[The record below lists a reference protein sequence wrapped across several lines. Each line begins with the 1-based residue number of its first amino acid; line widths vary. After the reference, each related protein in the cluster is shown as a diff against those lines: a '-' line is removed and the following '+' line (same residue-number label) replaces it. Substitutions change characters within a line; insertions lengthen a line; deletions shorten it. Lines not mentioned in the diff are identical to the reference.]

1 MSYCEEYWQLL
12 NARLDGE
19 LSPDDAARLE
29 QHLAQCPHCRQSA
42 EDLDVLQAAMRDL
55 PVVAAPAGFKDK
67 VMAAVAADNVIPL
80 APVKRPWKKYL
91 STAAVLALIV
101 GAGILY
107 RLPSGAPGNDKG
119 TVFPAATPI
128 STSSAEAAGVGADP
142 QNSARAVDEVS
153 PFAIVTGDAD
163 AAENKNAVFTS
174 GQLPTEDVPA
184 QTEAAQKQVA
194 DLSMESAKQKD
205 AAFAGGT
212 AQPESAPTAASNSD
226 SLPAA
231 TFRALSVPTEGAGE
245 TGAAASIS
253 APMVTADAPL
263 PSRGSTTDDTL
274 ETATE
279 DASAEEWDEEIMYDQ
294 ASPVEATPGV
304 GAGAKKESITSR
316 QALELVVD
324 YVNAAQPLTNVYTED
339 ESVLSCTNSLPDT
352 NAVVN
357 TVVYEGLTQ
366 DGAYY
371 LFSVEAP
378 DRAADRYQVSLDGS
392 QVQNAAP

>member
-55 PVVAAPAGFKDK
+55 PVVTAPAGFKDK

-80 APVKRPWKKYL
+80 APAKRPWKKYL

-107 RLPSGAPGNDKG
+107 RLPAGAPGDDKG
-119 TVFPAATPI
+119 AVPASTPI
-128 STSSAEAAGVGADP
+128 STLSAETAGVGATP
-142 QNSARAVDEVS
+142 KNSARATDEVS
-153 PFAIVTGDAD
+153 QSAIVTGDA
-163 AAENKNAVFTS
+163 AENTSTVFTS
-174 GQLPTEDVPA
+174 GQLPTEDAPA
-184 QTEAAQKQVA
+184 QVETA

-205 AAFAGGT
+205 AAPTGAT
-212 AQPESAPTAASNSD
+212 ARPESASASASNSE

-231 TFRALSVPTEGAGE
+231 TFRALSVPTEGTDE

-253 APMVTADAPL
+253 APMVTAGAI
-263 PSRGSTTDDTL
+263 PSPRGSTTDDTL

-279 DASAEEWDEEIMYDQ
+279 DASGEEWDEEIMYDQ
-294 ASPVEATPGV
+294 ASPVETTPGF
-304 GAGAKKESITSR
+304 GSSAKKESITSR

-371 LFSVEAP
+371 LFSVETP
-378 DRAADRYQVSLDGS
+378 DCAADRYQVSLDGS
-392 QVQNAAP
+392 QIQNTTP